1 MGLDGGGQHLPSTK
15 SRNLKQNKM
24 VRPNL
29 YFANWFINHYTCLVP
44 VEIWFSF
51 TNSSKFNSFLAVLGI
66 VLQVDKRD
74 AMIVSWSAHLIGCI
88 VPFLLTDIEFED
100 RRDGYSFS
108 SFFLF
113 TFPS

>member
-1 MGLDGGGQHLPSTK
+1 MGGGQYLPSTK

-29 YFANWFINHYTCLVP
+29 YFANWFISVP
-44 VEIWFSF
+44 VKIWLGF
-51 TNSSKFNSFLAVLGI
+51 TNSSKFNSFFAVLEI
-66 VLQVDKRD
+66 CIRVNNRD
-74 AMIVSWSAHLIGCI
+74 SMVVSWSAHLIGCI

-113 TFPS
+113 PFPS